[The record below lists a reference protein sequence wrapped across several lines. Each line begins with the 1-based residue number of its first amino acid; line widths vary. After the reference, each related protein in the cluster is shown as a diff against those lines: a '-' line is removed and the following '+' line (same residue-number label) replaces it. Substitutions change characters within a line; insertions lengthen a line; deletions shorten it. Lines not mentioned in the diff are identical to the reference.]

1 MSRFDG
7 RVAIVTGAASG
18 IGKAL
23 ASGLAREGARV
34 LAVDIADTVE
44 SLAAETAGDC
54 TPWRCDVA
62 DPEAVAAMLD
72 ECRRRFGC
80 LDILCNNAAL
90 GTARAPLHEVS
101 IDAWDRSMAVNLR
114 AAFLTLRLAIPMM
127 VEAGGGA
134 ILNTCST
141 ASFRA
146 MPGHGPYGVTKG
158 GLLMLNRQVAIDY
171 AKQGIRCN
179 AICPGPTMTGRF
191 SAASAERIR
200 GLEAYAPLGRMAS
213 AEEVAQ
219 VGLFL
224 LSDAASFVTGA
235 AYDVDGGV
243 LAGP

>member
-7 RVAIVTGAASG
+7 KAAIVTGAASG

-23 ASGLAREGARV
+23 ASGLTREGARV
-34 LAVDIADTVE
+34 LAVDVADMAVETV
-44 SLAAETAGDC
+44 GDC

-62 DPEAVAAMLD
+62 DPDAVAAVLD
-72 ECRRRFGC
+72 ECRRRFGR

-101 IDAWDRSMAVNLR
+101 IEAWDRSMAVNLR

-141 ASFRA
+141 TSFRA
-146 MPGHGPYGVTKG
+146 MPGLGPYGVTKG
-158 GLLMLNRQVAIDY
+158 GLLMLTRQVAIDY

-191 SAASAERIR
+191 SEASAETIR

-213 AEEVAQ
+213 AEEVAR